1 MKFWTRWSS
10 AVRLPRTSSW
20 RRRPRREAALVVAR
34 RPAGA
39 AHLAQALGLV
49 AKFGSFNLSLEEADM
64 KKLITLLVLV
74 SIAGLIGCNTIEGA
88 GKDIQRGGEA
98 VSDTAKDVK
107 RDM

>member
-1 MKFWTRWSS
+1 
-10 AVRLPRTSSW
+10 
-20 RRRPRREAALVVAR
+20 
-34 RPAGA
+34 
-39 AHLAQALGLV
+39 
-49 AKFGSFNLSLEEADM
+49 M

-74 SIAGLIGCNTIEGA
+74 SIAGLLGCNTMDGA